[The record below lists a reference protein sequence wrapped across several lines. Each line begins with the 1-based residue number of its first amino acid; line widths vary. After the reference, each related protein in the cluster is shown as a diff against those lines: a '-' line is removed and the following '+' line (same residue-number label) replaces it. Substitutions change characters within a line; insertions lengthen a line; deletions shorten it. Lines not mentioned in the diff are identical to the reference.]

1 MGEAIA
7 KLHASESGPTEGLN
21 QPPSLPLLREGCV
34 STKDHNE
41 TLVGIHL
48 VIGSVFA
55 LVLIGAPWII
65 GENFREA
72 KQIQFWIVLFGTVLL
87 VTLLMFST
95 AIAMRRQKPIG
106 RKLGLF
112 AAGVLIVL
120 FWPAGVYSWWFFHS
134 AGAKKM
140 YGVQRE

>member
-1 MGEAIA
+1 M
-7 KLHASESGPTEGLN
+7 
-21 QPPSLPLLREGCV
+21 
-34 STKDHNE
+34 STKDHNQ
-41 TLVGIHL
+41 TLASIHMI
-48 VIGSVFA
+48 IGSVFA
-55 LVLIGAPWII
+55 FVLIGSPWII
-65 GENFREA
+65 GENFTEA
-72 KQIQFWIVLFGTVLL
+72 KQIPFWMVLFGTVLL

-134 AGAKKM
+134 DGAKKM
-140 YGVQRE
+140 YEVQKE